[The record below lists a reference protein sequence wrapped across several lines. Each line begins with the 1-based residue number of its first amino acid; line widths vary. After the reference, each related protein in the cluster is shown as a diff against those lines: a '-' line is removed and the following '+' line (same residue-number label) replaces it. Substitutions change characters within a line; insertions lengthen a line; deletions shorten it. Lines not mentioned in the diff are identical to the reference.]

1 MSRWNTSREL
11 TRTTYGLVRSTPSLK
26 QWTVKA
32 IVAGLAVGALGVI
45 PGGVLV
51 IVGAAMGG
59 DGEGTTTATS
69 SASGTALIVAGAVL
83 MLVGWIAGA
92 TAANLRLAALV
103 AAADD
108 VLHGREADPATN
120 RAAARGHLG
129 ALVGWGAISV
139 TVGLLISLLR
149 GNGEGGIV
157 TSILRGLLAG
167 LVAAVWSVVTI
178 MVMPAIVLEGLGAVP
193 AIKRSAGLIR
203 TTWGEALL
211 GSVRIGA
218 RFGFVYILPG
228 ILLIVGGVVLII
240 AVGGALVAGGVLLA
254 IIGVGLVLWGSVL
267 AATCR
272 NVFGVALFR
281 WTTGEGALG
290 PFSESD
296 LQGAVR
302 TKA

>member
-1 MSRWNTSREL
+1 MSSWNRSREL
-11 TRTTYGLVRSTPSLK
+11 TRTTYDLVRATPSLK

-51 IVGAAMGG
+51 AVGAATGG
-59 DGEGTTTATS
+59 VEEGGATS
-69 SASGTALIVAGAVL
+69 TTSSGTALVVAGAILVLLGWVAGAV
-83 MLVGWIAGA
+83 
-92 TAANLRLAALV
+92 AANLRIAALV

-108 VLHGREADPATN
+108 VLHGREADPVAN
-120 RAAARGHLG
+120 RAAGRARLG
-129 ALVGWGAISV
+129 ALIGWGAISV
-139 TVGLLISLLR
+139 GVGLVISLLR

-157 TSILRGLLAG
+157 TTILRSLLAG
-167 LVAAVWSVVTI
+167 LVAAVWTVVTV
-178 MVMPAIVLEGLGAVP
+178 MVMPAIVLEGLGATA

-203 TTWGEALL
+203 STWGEALL

-218 RFGFVYILPG
+218 RFGFLYILPG
-228 ILLIVGGVVLII
+228 FLLIVGGVVLAI
-240 AVGGALVAGGVLLA
+240 AVGGAAVAGGVLLV
-254 IIGVGLVLWGSVL
+254 IIGLGLVLWGSVL

-290 PFSESD
+290 PFSEAD

-302 TKA
+302 TRG